1 MMTPRDRVIV
11 ATARAQGVILTMN
24 ALLRDMGIANM
35 VDEGKTAK
43 LDEVAMNAYKMLNE
57 VRELWDYD
65 PVKDGENDDE

>member
-1 MMTPRDRVIV
+1 MMTPRDRVII

-35 VDEGKTAK
+35 VDDGKTAK
-43 LDEVAMNAYKMLNE
+43 LDEVTMNAFKMLNE

-65 PVKDGENDDE
+65 PGKDGEINNE

>member
-24 ALLRDMGIANM
+24 ALLRDMGITNM
-35 VDEGKTAK
+35 VDESKTAK
-43 LDEVAMNAYKMLNE
+43 LDEVAMNAYKMLTE

-65 PVKDGENDDE
+65 PAKDGENDDE